1 MDRQGRKQ
9 RGSSVTS
16 ASNLNLIRPEMAL
29 SPPSQDRARTGG
41 GANKRT
47 GGRGGEGRG
56 RGRGATVIHVLKS
69 FSVSS
74 PKLPGISAF
83 SIMSLAFFSTSLR

>member
-41 GANKRT
+41 GANKRSE
-47 GGRGGEGRG
+47 GRGGEGL
-56 RGRGATVIHVLKS
+56 GRGATVIHVLKS

-74 PKLPGISAF
+74 PRLPGISAF